1 LFGFVTLE
9 TVKENRE
16 MSDINP
22 RIALFIGC
30 FGGGGIERITAHLA
44 HRFVKLGVQ
53 IDLVLDKGGSEHLW
67 RMPPETRIIDLKAPR
82 LSLSLPGLVRY
93 LRQERPLA
101 LLAADHY
108 LNEIA
113 IVARAIAKVP
123 TRTIVAEHN
132 QLSKTTRNAN
142 RLKGRLAP
150 LFARFLYP
158 QADGIIAVSHGVAK
172 DLAHT
177 ASLPLESIETI
188 YNPVIHPELL
198 ANAKESVEHP
208 WFAPGEL
215 PVILGVGK
223 LEQQKDF
230 PTLIRAFATV
240 RRSKPARL
248 VILGWGPDRPQLQ
261 ALVKKLGLEDAVDL
275 PGYVQNPY
283 AYMARSAVF
292 ALSSAWE
299 GLPTVLIEAMG
310 LGTPVVSTDC
320 ESGPDEILAG
330 GKYGYLTPVG
340 DSEALA
346 DAILQVLSGNPKS
359 VDANWLDQFGLETA
373 TQKYLKILA
382 IAETQLNQ
390 FIDET
395 IPSGI
400 AFP

>member
-1 LFGFVTLE
+1 MTQ
-9 TVKENRE
+9 
-16 MSDINP
+16 SNP
-22 RIALFIGC
+22 RVAFFIGC

-44 HRFVKLGVQ
+44 HRFIQLGVQ
-53 IDLVLDKGGSEHLW
+53 VDLVLDKGGSPHLW

-82 LSLSLPGLVRY
+82 LSMSLPGLTRY
-93 LRQERPLA
+93 LRQERPFA

-108 LNEIA
+108 MNEIA
-113 IVARAIAKVP
+113 ILARAIAGVS
-123 TRTIVAEHN
+123 TRMIVAEHN

-150 LFARFLYP
+150 LFARLLYP
-158 QADGIIAVSHGVAK
+158 QADGIVAVSHGVAK

-177 ASLPLESIETI
+177 ASLPLESIDTI
-188 YNPVIHPELL
+188 YNPVIHPEML
-198 ANAKESVEHP
+198 ANAKEPVEHP

-215 PVILGVGK
+215 PIILGVGK

-230 PTLIRAFATV
+230 PTLLRAFATV

-248 VILGWGPDRPQLQ
+248 VILGWGPDRPELE
-261 ALVKKLGLEDAVDL
+261 ALVKELGLEDAVDL

-283 AYMARSAVF
+283 AYMARSGVF
-292 ALSSAWE
+292 VLSSAWE
-299 GLPTVLIEAMG
+299 GLPTVLIEAMA

-320 ESGPDEILAG
+320 ESGPSEILAG

-359 VDANWLDQFGLETA
+359 IDSNWLDQFGLETA
-373 TQKYLKILA
+373 TQKYINIL
-382 IAETQLNQ
+382 
-390 FIDET
+390 
-395 IPSGI
+395 GI
-400 AFP
+400 T